1 MKKNEIKNT
10 FLNIKTKEGQIKVK
24 KKVDNNNQNL
34 NLNKKHNKMKQPS
47 FTRTSFNT
55 NTNFFTVIDL
65 IPKTSVNKSEY
76 NTIIQ
81 SKKLNLNLK
90 TKNKLNDLEKI
101 NYKYYT
107 NRKSG
112 NPINLK
118 EYKKLN
124 ILKGKSKENISNNLQ
139 KEAKSIRNSI
149 NSNNY
154 QKNRINIKDKIIDIN
169 LLTEKANNSYEKI
182 KKLLESSTSTINN
195 QMKRNTKKIKQNH
208 SNLKSFEQTKQ
219 NEIYSYPLNIKEL
232 TNINKQI
239 FPIKKNNSSTNSKY
253 NMSVNNN
260 NNSYNSCYN
269 FYQKTNNINNN
280 INKNNYNYNK
290 MLNTINNFEFH
301 NY

>member
-1 MKKNEIKNT
+1 
-10 FLNIKTKEGQIKVK
+10 
-24 KKVDNNNQNL
+24 
-34 NLNKKHNKMKQPS
+34 MKQPS

-149 NSNNY
+149 NSNKY
-154 QKNRINIKDKIIDIN
+154 QKNRINIKDKIVDIN

-208 SNLKSFEQTKQ
+208 STSKDLFIS
-219 NEIYSYPLNIKEL
+219 PL
-232 TNINKQI
+232 
-239 FPIKKNNSSTNSKY
+239 
-253 NMSVNNN
+253 
-260 NNSYNSCYN
+260 
-269 FYQKTNNINNN
+269 
-280 INKNNYNYNK
+280 
-290 MLNTINNFEFH
+290 
-301 NY
+301 